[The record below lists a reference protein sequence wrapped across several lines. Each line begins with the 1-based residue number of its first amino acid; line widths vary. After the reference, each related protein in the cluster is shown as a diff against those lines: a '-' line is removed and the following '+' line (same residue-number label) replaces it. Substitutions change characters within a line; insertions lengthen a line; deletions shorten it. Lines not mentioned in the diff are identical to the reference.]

1 MSADPKRLRIGVLT
15 ARYSISG
22 VPLAQSRFASAL
34 AEAGHEVDLIFG
46 YCPPDLN
53 IPCVPGTELR
63 ILAQPKA
70 RGLFPSLC
78 AYLWTACPDVVFV
91 AEDHLTIVL
100 LLAAIATGSRA
111 KISGS
116 SRVTPFD
123 TYSDRPFTK
132 GWILKQAMRSVA
144 WRADA
149 LTCVSRDMVHQYRSV
164 FPQSKHR
171 CVYNIVDRTA
181 SRARMVEPI
190 DDPWLRDGGPPV
202 LVAAGSLAHYKGF
215 DVLIE
220 AFAIVRAGGTSARL
234 VILGEGGERERLEE
248 RIATHRL
255 EDAVRLV
262 GRVPNPLAWFARIPV
277 FVLSSRLEGMPN
289 VLVEAMACG
298 CTVVAVDCPTGPR
311 ELLADGRFGY
321 LVPMEDPVALAN
333 GIVQAL
339 ASPIDPAALDDA
351 LDPFAAKGVIA
362 DHFGILGL
370 A

>member
-1 MSADPKRLRIGVLT
+1 LV
-15 ARYSISG
+15 
-22 VPLAQSRFASAL
+22 
-34 AEAGHEVDLIFG
+34 FG
-46 YCPPDLN
+46 YCPPELN
-53 IPCVPGTELR
+53 VPTVPGAELR
-63 ILAQPKA
+63 VLAQPKA

-78 AYLWTACPDVVFV
+78 AYLRTTRPDVVFV

-111 KISGS
+111 RISGS

-123 TYSDRPFTK
+123 TYSGRPFTK
-132 GWILKQAMRSVA
+132 GWILKQALRSVA

-149 LTCVSRDMVHQYRSV
+149 LTCVSHDMVHQYRSL
-164 FPQSKHR
+164 FPRSKHR

-181 SRARMVEPI
+181 SLVRMAEPV

-220 AFAIVRAGGTSARL
+220 AFALVRAGGTNTRL
-234 VILGEGGERERLEE
+234 VILGEGDDRGRLEE
-248 RIATHRL
+248 QIARHRL
-255 EDAVRLV
+255 GDTVRLP
-262 GRVPNPLAWFARIPV
+262 GRVPNPLAWFARVPV

-311 ELLADGRFGY
+311 ELLDDGRFGY
-321 LVPMEDPVALAN
+321 LVPMEDPAALAN
-333 GIVQAL
+333 GIVRAL
-339 ASPIDPAALDDA
+339 ASPIDPATLDDA
-351 LDPFAAKGVIA
+351 LSPFAAERVIA
-362 DHFGILGL
+362 DHFEMLGL
-370 A
+370 R